1 MGPDP
6 ICPKAF
12 TQEEEMDRSAL
23 RSHPNAVG
31 RQARKRP
38 NPELPLIGAKRPEIR
53 FLHEN
58 SKGVPAGSNPSKRQR
73 AGPAIIAPSDQE
85 PSKRRSTPGFARSHR
100 SDIAS
105 LAAEGMSMVSNG
117 TRHKIG
123 AALAHLAAS
132 AGKNA
137 IDAGFPRSSQ
147 DAVVFIIDDDVAV
160 REALHSLLRDVC
172 LQAEMFG
179 SPTEFLASK
188 LPDAA
193 SCLVLDIRLPDV
205 SGLDFQ
211 AEIVRAN
218 IDIPVIFMTGYA
230 DIPMAARAMK
240 AGAVDFLT
248 KPFREQDMLDAVA
261 IAIERDRIR
270 REGDKVASG
279 MRALFETLS
288 PREREVM
295 ALVTSG
301 LMNKQVAAKTGL
313 AEPTVKVH
321 RGQVMRKMGAKSL
334 ADLIKMAEI
343 IEVHG
348 TSFLTRSPHPGHCV
362 PLPVRVTL
370 LRRGRQHASHDRDES
385 DGQPE
390 CLNWHG
396 EEVEHRLSYL
406 SVESRSREG

>member
-1 MGPDP
+1 
-6 ICPKAF
+6 
-12 TQEEEMDRSAL
+12 
-23 RSHPNAVG
+23 
-31 RQARKRP
+31 
-38 NPELPLIGAKRPEIR
+38 
-53 FLHEN
+53 
-58 SKGVPAGSNPSKRQR
+58 
-73 AGPAIIAPSDQE
+73 
-85 PSKRRSTPGFARSHR
+85 
-100 SDIAS
+100 
-105 LAAEGMSMVSNG
+105 MVSNG

-132 AGKNA
+132 TGKSA
-137 IDAGFPRSSQ
+137 IDAGLPRSLQ

-160 REALHSLLRDVC
+160 REALHSLLRDVR
-172 LQAEMFG
+172 LQAEVFG
-179 SPTEFLASK
+179 SPTELLASK

-193 SCLVLDIRLPDV
+193 SCLVLDIRLPGM

-211 AEIVRAN
+211 AELARAN
-218 IDIPVIFMTGYA
+218 IDIPIIFITGYA

-261 IAIERDRIR
+261 IAIARDRIR

-313 AEPTVKVH
+313 AESTVKVH

-334 ADLIKMAEI
+334 ADLVKMAEI
-343 IEVHG
+343 IDVHG
-348 TSFLTRSPHPGHCV
+348 NSFRHRPSNELEVASGACAPDPRPGKTAHGSIGDFSTPHSRHAVLAG
-362 PLPVRVTL
+362 RVL
-370 LRRGRQHASHDRDES
+370 KQQPWNLRRLQR
-385 DGQPE
+385 
-390 CLNWHG
+390 
-396 EEVEHRLSYL
+396 VEPMRGGGPYKSQ
-406 SVESRSREG
+406 SMAIAAISSATK

>member
-1 MGPDP
+1 
-6 ICPKAF
+6 
-12 TQEEEMDRSAL
+12 
-23 RSHPNAVG
+23 
-31 RQARKRP
+31 
-38 NPELPLIGAKRPEIR
+38 
-53 FLHEN
+53 
-58 SKGVPAGSNPSKRQR
+58 
-73 AGPAIIAPSDQE
+73 
-85 PSKRRSTPGFARSHR
+85 
-100 SDIAS
+100 
-105 LAAEGMSMVSNG
+105 MVSNG

-132 AGKNA
+132 TGKSA
-137 IDAGFPRSSQ
+137 IDAGLPRSLQ

-160 REALHSLLRDVC
+160 REALHSLLRDVR
-172 LQAEMFG
+172 LQAEVFG
-179 SPTEFLASK
+179 SPTELLASK

-193 SCLVLDIRLPDV
+193 SCLVLDIRLPGV

-211 AEIVRAN
+211 AELARAN
-218 IDIPVIFMTGYA
+218 IDIPIIFITGYA

-313 AEPTVKVH
+313 AESTVKVH

-334 ADLIKMAEI
+334 ADLVKMAEI
-343 IEVHG
+343 IDVHG
-348 TSFLTRSPHPGHCV
+348 NSFRHRPSNELEVASGACAPDPRPGKTAHGSIGDFSTPHSLHAVLAG
-362 PLPVRVTL
+362 RVL
-370 LRRGRQHASHDRDES
+370 KQQPWNLRRLQR
-385 DGQPE
+385 
-390 CLNWHG
+390 
-396 EEVEHRLSYL
+396 VEPMRGGGPYKSQ
-406 SVESRSREG
+406 SMAIAAISSATK